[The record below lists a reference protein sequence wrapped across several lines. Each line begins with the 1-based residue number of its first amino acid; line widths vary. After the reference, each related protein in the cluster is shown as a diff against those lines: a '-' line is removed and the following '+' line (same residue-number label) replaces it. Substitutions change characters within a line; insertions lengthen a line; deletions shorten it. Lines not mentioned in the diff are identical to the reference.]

1 MGKHCKCVL
10 VDIYKIF
17 VDFIDT
23 DTHLWRFL
31 MSRYFVHSVS
41 AQVYQLQVPSL
52 PLSLTHLLYQ
62 LLVEQRYIWVHSRH
76 VDVYLPECVFM
87 NWIRPHV
94 IVLLY
99 KIQIFLSFSLK
110 CLLSAINISRQV
122 PLEKWRVWTV
132 RECNVKPSPQFV
144 HSH

>member
-1 MGKHCKCVL
+1 MA
-10 VDIYKIF
+10 
-17 VDFIDT
+17 
-23 DTHLWRFL
+23 
-31 MSRYFVHSVS
+31 VS
-41 AQVYQLQVPSL
+41 HVTLLCTQCFCTGIPAGSLPPSL
-52 PLSLTHLLYQ
+52 PSSLSLTHLLYQ

-99 KIQIFLSFSLK
+99 KIQIFLSLSLK

-122 PLEKWRVWTV
+122 PLEKWRMWTV
-132 RECNVKPSPQFV
+132 RERNVNPSP
-144 HSH
+144 